1 MLKIRNNMAEI
12 IQTQINFLTVI
23 NMAYMPTD
31 DRWLEMQNI
40 ILTTSQLV
48 KYLPRKYS
56 TFKIM
61 LFKLYKFLKKHVK
74 VGKRVLLLPQNTMKF
89 CQCIQQFHMK

>member
-40 ILTTSQLV
+40 ILTTS
-48 KYLPRKYS
+48 
-56 TFKIM
+56 
-61 LFKLYKFLKKHVK
+61 
-74 VGKRVLLLPQNTMKF
+74 
-89 CQCIQQFHMK
+89 